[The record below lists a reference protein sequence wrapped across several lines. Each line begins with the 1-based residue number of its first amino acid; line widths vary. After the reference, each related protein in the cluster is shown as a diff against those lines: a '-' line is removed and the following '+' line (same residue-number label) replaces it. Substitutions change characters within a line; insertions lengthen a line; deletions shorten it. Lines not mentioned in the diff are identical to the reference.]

1 MTEYTAQAEYHDL
14 ESVRVHSPGF
24 ETFAGIIDPEPN
36 LFRSNFSIE
45 AAQEEHQRVVNTL
58 REEGVEVHYLEEDIA
73 NGNQFESLLNDIKIE
88 FENIKESRQDD
99 ISNQIRSQLQALAD
113 REKLQLVG
121 CQTTI
126 VRHGETING
135 DSDTNF
141 SGIQGDRVDKSS
153 LRFAEPLSN
162 LYFQRDPQIVTA
174 KGPVLASPAFSTREG
189 EVDIARAAWKGISG
203 SIVCNV
209 PADLQIE
216 GGDYIPCDDFG
227 LLGIAPPEGN
237 ENKQLRTS
245 LEAAEYLL
253 DHDAFGHD
261 VVGLV
266 EAPYEVDEQTHREN
280 GKDVES
286 AMEIMHLD
294 TWFNV
299 AADGIAVAR
308 EKLVN
313 DTTIHV
319 YKTNDNGYTKDRE
332 MNFGEFLRV
341 KDYTIIPVEYD
352 ERAIATN
359 FLTLADGKV
368 LAACFADEDGDPDI
382 DRNKTIERMKDAG
395 IEVIPNGKG
404 LPISEL
410 RSGYGGIHCMTTP
423 LNRLP

>member
-45 AAQEEHQRVVNTL
+45 AAQAEHQRVVNTL
-58 REEGVEVHYLEEDIA
+58 QDEGVEVHYLEENIA
-73 NGNQFESLLNDIKIE
+73 SGNQFKSLLEEVEID
-88 FENIKESRQDD
+88 FENIDETRQDD
-99 ISNQIRSQLQALAD
+99 IAKQIRSQLQSLAD
-113 REKLQLVG
+113 SEKLQLVA

-126 VRHGETING
+126 VRHGDSIDG
-135 DSDTNF
+135 DSETQL
-141 SGIQGDRVDKSS
+141 SGIQGDRIDKSS
-153 LRFAEPLSN
+153 LHFAEPLSN

-174 KGPVLASPAFSTREG
+174 EGPVLASPAFSTRQG
-189 EVDIARAAWKGISG
+189 EVDIARAAWEGIAG
-203 SIVCNV
+203 SIVCDV
-209 PADLQIE
+209 PADLHIE
-216 GGDYIPCDDFG
+216 GGDYIPCGDFG
-227 LLGIAPPEGN
+227 LVGIAPTEGN

-266 EAPYEVDEQTHREN
+266 EAPYDADKESHREN

-299 AADGIAVAR
+299 AADGIAVGR

-313 DTTIHV
+313 NTTIHV
-319 YKTNDNGYTKDRE
+319 YETDETGYTKQQE
-332 MNFGEFLRV
+332 MNFGDFLRAR
-341 KDYTIIPVEYD
+341 DYTIIPVEYE

-359 FLTLADGKV
+359 FLTLGDGKV
-368 LAACFADEDGDPDI
+368 LAACFADDNGNPDTE
-382 DRNKTIERMKDAG
+382 RNKTIERMKDAG
-395 IEVIPNGKG
+395 IEVVPDGKG

-423 LNRLP
+423 LNRRS